1 MKKYFLLINILFV
14 GVFSHAQETKIE
26 IQNTIKLPNG
36 WSLSPAGKSLPL
48 GDLPLNMAVSASKK
62 YMAVTNNGQGK
73 QSIQLINLSKN
84 KILDNIVVDKSWL
97 GIAFSKDEKNERKT
111 RRRIGQI

>member
-1 MKKYFLLINILFV
+1 MKKYILFINLLFV

-62 YMAVTNNGQGK
+62 YMPAKTLLLAGLRMAGCR
-73 QSIQLINLSKN
+73 
-84 KILDNIVVDKSWL
+84 
-97 GIAFSKDEKNERKT
+97 FRKAQ
-111 RRRIGQI
+111 RV